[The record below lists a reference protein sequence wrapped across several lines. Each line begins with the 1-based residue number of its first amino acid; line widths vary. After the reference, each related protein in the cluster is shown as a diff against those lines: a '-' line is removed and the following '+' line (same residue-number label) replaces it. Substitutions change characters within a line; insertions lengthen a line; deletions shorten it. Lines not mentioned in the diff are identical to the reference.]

1 MPQSR
6 PIFSLAGLGDIVI
19 RSTIALGFCLAIA
32 GCASPPSDPEGRA
45 AFEEANDPLEPLNR
59 DTFSFNFFVDRN
71 LIRPAALAY
80 RWVVPPPIRSGVH
93 NIIETLRSPA
103 LFANELLQFEFSDAL
118 DTLFRTAFNLTVG
131 FGGFFDPADQIA
143 HVKAHDTDFG
153 VTLAKWGVGEGPYL
167 VLPLFGP
174 SNPRDT
180 VGLIVDSFDDPLG
193 YYIPWYGDAI
203 RAVIEGLDKREPLI
217 EPLDEL
223 QRTSIDFYAALRS
236 LYRQH
241 RQDLIHGGKGGA
253 NIPAP
258 SISEDYAAPSK
269 SIASSGGG
277 SAPAHPNP
285 PAHPA
290 PPAQ

>member
-1 MPQSR
+1 MPEIAR
-6 PIFSLAGLGDIVI
+6 FSPGGRFGDVVLRSVLALGVCF
-19 RSTIALGFCLAIA
+19 TIAS
-32 GCASPPSDPEGRA
+32 CATPPTDPEGRA

-59 DTFSFNFFVDRN
+59 ETFSFNLFMDRN
-71 LIRPAALAY
+71 LIKPAALAY
-80 RWVVPPPIRSGVH
+80 RYVVPPPIRSGVH
-93 NIIETLRSPA
+93 NIVETLRSPA
-103 LFANELLQFEFSDAL
+103 LFANELLQGDFRFAV
-118 DTLFRTAFNLTVG
+118 DTAFRTVFNLTVG
-131 FGGFFDPADQIA
+131 FGGFFDAADQVA

-180 VGLIVDSFDDPLG
+180 TGLVVDSFLDPLG
-193 YYIPWYGDAI
+193 YYIPWYGDVI

-241 RQDLIHGGKGGA
+241 RADVIRGGKGGA

-258 SISEDYAAPSK
+258 SISEEDAPPLK
-269 SIASSGGG
+269 SVATAPARPT
-277 SAPAHPNP
+277 APAHP
-285 PAHPA
+285 ALSS
-290 PPAQ
+290 Q